1 MSHPTMSHADL
12 VEAGEKLVPLVR
24 EKAREAELA
33 RRPLDE
39 VIDAVR
45 ASGLYSMMVPRE
57 YGGHEADLDTFFEVT
72 LTLSR
77 ADASTGWLTA
87 FYIEHNYWALGFPAP
102 VVDEL
107 FAERPYILAPV
118 SLNASGGGATRVDG
132 GYCLN
137 GQWSWGT
144 CIVHSDWVMPV
155 GMVEGEPPRLFL
167 LPREQVELV
176 DTWFVAGMSGTGS
189 LDYRIDDV
197 FVPDTHAIPM
207 GSFFGGPGSSPL
219 SYEAPIFQT
228 PLAPI
233 LGFAAGLPILGAAQ
247 GALEEWAAQTKTKI
261 EQKVGRLGGPVVE
274 DGKPAVAARAAL
286 TIEAAELIFREVLR
300 DVMKQRYAASMETRA
315 GWMVRLSHGVFMV
328 RDAMADLLSVT
339 GASGGR
345 LDSPI
350 QRAMRDI
357 QIASNHIF
365 FDREARYADYGRLL
379 TGQPPRSLLA

>member
-1 MSHPTMSHADL
+1 
-12 VEAGEKLVPLVR
+12 
-24 EKAREAELA
+24 
-33 RRPLDE
+33 

-45 ASGLYSMMVPRE
+45 AGGLYSMMVPRE
-57 YGGHEADLDTFFEVT
+57 YGGHEADLDTFFEVA

-77 ADASTGWLTA
+77 ADASMGWLTA
-87 FYIEHNYWALGFPAP
+87 FYIEHNYWAPGFPKP

-107 FAERPYILAPV
+107 FAERPHVLAPV

-132 GYCLN
+132 GYRLN

-144 CIVHSDWVMPV
+144 CIVHADWVMPV

-167 LPREQVELV
+167 LPRDEVELV

-189 LDYRIDDV
+189 LDYRIDEV
-197 FVPDTHAIPM
+197 FVPDEHAIPM
-207 GSFFGGPGSSPL
+207 GSFFGGPGSSLL

-233 LGFAAGLPILGAAQ
+233 LGFGAGLPILGAAQ

-261 EQKVGRLGGPVVE
+261 EQKGGRFGGPMVE

-286 TIEAAELIFREVLR
+286 TIEAAELLFREVLR
-300 DVMKQRYAASMETRA
+300 DVMDQRYSASTETRA
-315 GWMVRLSHGVFMV
+315 AWMARLSHGVFMV
-328 RDAMADLLSVT
+328 RDAMEDLLSVT
-339 GASGGR
+339 GASGAR

-357 QIASNHIF
+357 QTASNHIF
-365 FDREARYADYGRLL
+365 FDRESRYADYGRLL
-379 TGQPPRSLLA
+379 TGQPPQSLLA